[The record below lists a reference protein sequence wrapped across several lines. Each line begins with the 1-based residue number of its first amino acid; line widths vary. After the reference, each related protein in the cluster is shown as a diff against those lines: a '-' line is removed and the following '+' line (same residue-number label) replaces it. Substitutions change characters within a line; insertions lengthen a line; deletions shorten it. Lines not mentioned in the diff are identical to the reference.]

1 MQSRTK
7 QTHNQLRKLFAD
19 LARWGF
25 PLLLLTATASLVG
38 CGNTTDQTL
47 ATIDTSVLS
56 AKTDD
61 LARTMD
67 FVFADRQFDQKDF
80 EEQVSLGLN
89 RWANYSA
96 DQAKSADVDR
106 SEKVKTWI
114 EQNEDMALLHRNDE
128 LVFLNTDAYFLQ
140 EAFWISTVSY
150 THLTLP
156 TKA

>member
-1 MQSRTK
+1 MDTRTK
-7 QTHNQLRKLFAD
+7 QTQIHVNPHMVKITRWGLPILLFA
-19 LARWGF
+19 AAVS
-25 PLLLLTATASLVG
+25 LTG

-80 EEQVSLGLN
+80 EEKVSLGLN

-96 DQAKSADVDR
+96 DQAKSP
-106 SEKVKTWI
+106 T
-114 EQNEDMALLHRNDE
+114 
-128 LVFLNTDAYFLQ
+128 
-140 EAFWISTVSY
+140 STVA
-150 THLTLP
+150 
-156 TKA
+156 KK